1 MYTVT
6 EAFRQQMKNPV
17 LQFRLRGEITHAA
30 GGGVFAV
37 ERFTENNVREGSFTI
52 SNSVSGTDRVQI
64 GTVNIGTM
72 EAIFT
77 GLRISRYKWD
87 NAKIV
92 PRVGLVLPDA
102 SVEYVPMG
110 VFTVPVGGAEN
121 VEGGV
126 KITAYDNMQRLTRP
140 AVPAMFG
147 VRTPWRIISVCAS
160 RCGVEFAQ
168 TQAEIEALPNGAA
181 RIYLDSD
188 NDISSYQ
195 DIMYWIAQLM
205 GCYLTA
211 RRDGKLEFRPYS
223 RTVVDTLSNK
233 QRFSGAVFADYETRY
248 TAVTLETKETLVQRS
263 RDPDEEDEY
272 SEIEVARRFALPVDD
287 GLEYALGKN
296 PFLALDTPDVQEARA
311 RVILN
316 ALQAVRYVPF
326 SAETASPAYDLG
338 DVFRFTDGRADGT
351 KLSCVTGLTWT
362 YNGAC
367 KLEGAGEDP
376 HLATAKNAAQKAASA
391 IRNSLNS
398 SGGFLTVRN
407 PDAVSVA
414 DGGRETVLSASLSCG
429 GETHVLAQAQIELTT
444 ATTITQN
451 QDGSTTVDLA
461 EATAFWRIDNAV
473 KVDDTPPQILMDGP
487 HIMALLYDFM
497 LPAGARHT
505 VDVLL
510 AMAGGAAAVDAG
522 KALLTLRDNNRGSG
536 GIDEEIPDWEEPDE
550 DAEAWCMYI
559 AVTAPP
565 EKTEY
570 HPGET
575 LDYTGL
581 EITAYYSD
589 GTTADVTGECTM
601 TPGAGQI
608 AQATGPL
615 EILVLYNGVGD
626 RGDGQDFWGRF
637 DLRVISR
644 VQSTVV
650 RTMPTKTTYEYGD
663 PIDYMGVKI
672 VAVMDDGTEIDITD
686 ECVFS
691 PAEGEPAFA
700 TGYTPVSA
708 TYYGEDLGTLFD
720 IYVFSVQPKMLYV
733 YPNRFSFASGIG
745 GDAGYYVDIASG
757 AGDYPSRFAV
767 DVNAAERTITVR
779 TADFST
785 PLFSSNGCIWA
796 TLYAVFTA
804 TASGYYKIVWDETF
818 IKGMDIFTNRDPR
831 TIEAKLS
838 FTAPYVRNESTPLR
852 EKTYLEQGESV
863 KMEFSIGSTGT
874 GAYYDWAESRAR
886 DGRGIVSGIH
896 WTWYPI
902 GIFFYGADADEG

>member
-37 ERFTENNVREGSFTI
+37 ERFTENNVRDGSLTI

-64 GTVNIGTM
+64 GTVNIGTL

-77 GLRISRYKWD
+77 GLRISRYKWE

-92 PRVGLVLPDA
+92 PRVGLVLPDN

-121 VEGGV
+121 VEGGM
-126 KITAYDNMQRLTRP
+126 KITAYDNMQKLTRP

-168 TQAEIEALPNGAA
+168 NQAEIEALPNGAA

-223 RTVVDTLSNK
+223 RTVADTLSNT
-233 QRFSGAVFADYETRY
+233 QRFSGAIFADYETRY

-272 SEIEVARRFALPVDD
+272 SEIEVARRFAQPVDD
-287 GLEYALGKN
+287 GLEYELGKN

-338 DVFRFTDGRADGT
+338 DVFRFADGRADGT
-351 KLSCVTGLTWT
+351 KLSCVTGLAWT
-362 YNGAC
+362 YNAAC

-391 IRNSLNS
+391 IRNNLNS

-444 ATTITQN
+444 ATKITQN

-473 KVDDTPPQILMDGP
+473 KSDDTPPQILMDGP

-522 KALLTLRDNNRGSG
+522 KALLTLQDNNRGSG

-550 DAEAWCMYI
+550 DAEPWCMYI
-559 AVTAPP
+559 AVTVPT

-570 HPGET
+570 QPGET

-601 TPGAGQI
+601 TPGAG
-608 AQATGPL
+608 AAVTNSGPL
-615 EILVLYNGVGD
+615 RVLAVYYAPGETGETLDQWTSFDVTAKSAVVSVSVPQLPEKIHFAKGEPLDYSGVQILAELEDGTTVDITQDCTFVPPAGTVPEASVIPVSVLYNG
-626 RGDGQDFWGRF
+626 
-637 DLRVISR
+637 
-644 VQSTVV
+644 
-650 RTMPTKTTYEYGD
+650 
-663 PIDYMGVKI
+663 
-672 VAVMDDGTEIDITD
+672 
-686 ECVFS
+686 
-691 PAEGEPAFA
+691 
-700 TGYTPVSA
+700 
-708 TYYGEDLGTLFD
+708 
-720 IYVFSVQPKMLYV
+720 
-733 YPNRFSFASGIG
+733 
-745 GDAGYYVDIASG
+745 
-757 AGDYPSRFAV
+757 
-767 DVNAAERTITVR
+767 
-779 TADFST
+779 
-785 PLFSSNGCIWA
+785 
-796 TLYAVFTA
+796 
-804 TASGYYKIVWDETF
+804 ETF
-818 IKGMDIFTNRDPR
+818 EDIFTV
-831 TIEAKLS
+831 
-838 FTAPYVRNESTPLR
+838 TADIPTQDGMELPVFDSYNYKTVWNNGTWLTTWTGKPY
-852 EKTYLEQGESV
+852 
-863 KMEFSIGSTGT
+863 GT
-874 GAYYDWAESRAR
+874 GIGHFIATMPVFVVTIND
-886 DGRGIVSGIH
+886 DGRDRLYFIAPKLTGKVVMATNYSAIRDNFAFEIYTIPSRTAHISRQTAVGDPQPDGQTIQLNPDIPH
-896 WTWYPI
+896 YATLDQAIIDLIPPEEVL
-902 GIFFYGADADEG
+902 A